1 MKTLVREVP
10 YLRRLI
16 GGIAVI
22 LLGLFGI
29 AAVMAWVPALTEDSV
44 DKLLT
49 LPTKTVGSH
58 VRVKCEE
65 CGVVVSTREIE
76 QPGGSGG
83 VTRGRRGGQDEIL
96 GKLAKSYEVTV
107 RMNDGSNRVFI
118 DTNLVNWRPGEGIV
132 LIQGASQLND

>member
-1 MKTLVREVP
+1 MKIHVHEAP
-10 YLRRLI
+10 YLRLLI
-16 GGIAVI
+16 GGIAAV

-29 AAVMAWVPALTEDSV
+29 AAVMAWTPASTEDSV

-83 VTRGRRGGQDEIL
+83 VTRGGKRGH
-96 GKLAKSYEVTV
+96 EVTV
-107 RMNDGSNRVFI
+107 RMKNGSNRVFM
-118 DTNLVNWRPGEGIV
+118 DANPANWRQGESII

>member
-1 MKTLVREVP
+1 MQMSVHEMP
-10 YLRRLI
+10 YPRLLI
-16 GGIAVI
+16 GGIAVV

-29 AAVMAWVPALTEDSV
+29 AAGMAWMPASTKDRD

-65 CGVVVSTREIE
+65 CGIVVSTREIE

-83 VTRGRRGGQDEIL
+83 VTGGRRGDQDEIL
-96 GKLAKSYEVTV
+96 ETVVKSYEVTV
-107 RMNDGSNRVFI
+107 RMNDGSSRVFM
-118 DTNLVNWRPGEGIV
+118 DTNPVNWQPGEGIV
-132 LIQGASQLND
+132 LIQGASG

>member
-1 MKTLVREVP
+1 MKTPVREAP
-10 YLRRLI
+10 YLRLLI

-29 AAVMAWVPALTEDSV
+29 AAVMAWAPASTEDSV

-76 QPGGSGG
+76 QPGGSDG
-83 VTRGRRGGQDEIL
+83 VPRGGQDEIP
-96 GKLAKSYEVTV
+96 GTLAKSYEVTI
-107 RMNDGSNRVFI
+107 RMNDGSNRVFM
-118 DTNLVNWRPGEGIV
+118 DTTPVNWRPGEGIV